1 MLVRISLVLV
11 ALAVVVGI
19 PFALRPA
26 ADERLAAA
34 RGADRLVIVTPHNEA
49 IRHEF
54 TAAFRRHYRETTG
67 RDVALDWRIPG
78 GTSEIARYL
87 ASEYTAAFQN
97 YWVNKRGMAWDTE
110 VDGGF
115 DNRSLELP
123 EDPAED
129 SPAQAAR
136 RAFLASEVGVGIDL
150 FFGGGAYD
158 FIQQAQAGRLA
169 DSGVIAA
176 RPEWFTDAVIPQKVS
191 GEPFWDPN
199 GLWIGTVVSSF
210 GICYNTD
217 SLERLGVGQVPAAWD
232 ALAGPAL
239 VKQVA
244 LADPTKSGSAAKAF
258 EQIIQ
263 QKMQQRLDAAPGDE
277 DAAVRSGWLDG
288 LGLIQKISANAR
300 FFTDAAPKVPLDV
313 SQGDAAIGMCI
324 DFYGRFQSEAVRL
337 PDGSSRLQYFTPLGG
352 SSVGVDPIAML
363 RGAPHPET
371 ARAFIEFVLSPEGQK
386 IWNFKVGTPGGPEKF
401 ALRRLPVRKDFY
413 VPANEPYRSDPG
425 IDPYVEARHFTY
437 HETWTGPLFR
447 VISFAIRV
455 MSIDTHKEQVEA
467 WRALTA
473 AGFPPQAVA
482 RFGDLS
488 VLAYDECM
496 DRIRAVLR
504 SPDRLQEVRLAKELA
519 DGFRRQYKEAAD
531 LARQGL

>member
-1 MLVRISLVLV
+1 MLARISLVLV
-11 ALAVVVGI
+11 ALAVVIGI

-26 ADERLAAA
+26 ADEQLAAEA
-34 RGADRLVIVTPHNEA
+34 GADRLIIVSPHNEA

-54 TAAFRRHYRETTG
+54 SVAFRRHHRERTG

-97 YWVNKRGMAWDTE
+97 HWVNTLGKKWDSD
-110 VDGGF
+110 VDAGF

-123 EDPAED
+123 NDPAQD
-129 SPAQAAR
+129 TPAQAAKR
-136 RAFLASEVGVGIDL
+136 TFLSSDVGIGVDL

-158 FIQQAQAGRLA
+158 FVQQAQAGRLV

-176 RPEWFTDAVIPQKVS
+176 RPEWFTDAIIPQKVS
-191 GEPFWDPN
+191 GEPFWDPQ

-217 SLERLGVGQVPAAWD
+217 SLARLGVKEVPAAWD
-232 ALAGPAL
+232 ALADPVL
-239 VKQVA
+239 VRQVA

-263 QKMQQRLDAAPGDE
+263 QKMQQQLDAAPGDV
-277 DAAVRSGWLDG
+277 DAAVRAGWLEG
-288 LGLIQKISANAR
+288 LALIQKISANAR

-324 DFYGRFQSEAVRL
+324 DFYGRFQSEAVRVA
-337 PDGSSRLQYFTPLGG
+337 DGSSRLQYFTPLGG

-363 RGAPHPET
+363 RGAPNPET

-386 IWNFKVGTPGGPEKF
+386 LWNFKVGAPGGPEKF

-425 IDPYVEARHFTY
+425 IDPYVEAQHFTY
-437 HETWTGPLFR
+437 YEEWTGPLFR

-455 MSIDTHKEQVEA
+455 MSIDTHKEQMKA
-467 WRALTA
+467 WRALSA
-473 AGFPPQAVA
+473 AGFPPQAAA

-488 VLAYDECM
+488 ALTYDECM

-504 SPDRLQEVRLAKELA
+504 SPDRLQEVRLAKDLA
-519 DGFRRQYKEAAD
+519 DGFRRQYREAAE

>member
-1 MLVRISLVLV
+1 MSARISLVLV
-11 ALAVVVGI
+11 ALAVVIGI

-26 ADERLAAA
+26 PEEQAGTA
-34 RGADRLVIVTPHNEA
+34 ADRLVIVSPHNEA

-54 TAAFRRHYRETTG
+54 TAAFRRHHREKTG

-87 ASEYTAAFQN
+87 ASEFNASFQN
-97 YWVNKRGMAWDTE
+97 HWVNRLGKKWSAE
-110 VDGGF
+110 VAKGF
-115 DNRSLELP
+115 DDRATELP
-123 EDPAED
+123 DDPAQD
-129 SPAQAAR
+129 TAAQAAR
-136 RAFLASEVGVGIDL
+136 RAFLASDTGIGIDL

-158 FIQQAQAGRLA
+158 FIQQAQAGRLV

-176 RPEWFTDAVIPQKVS
+176 RPEWFNDSVIPQKVS
-191 GEPFWDPN
+191 GEPFRDPQ

-210 GICYNTD
+210 GICYNAD
-217 SLERLGVGQVPAAWD
+217 SLERLGVTDVPAAWD
-232 ALAGPAL
+232 ALADPTL

-263 QKMQQRLDAAPGDE
+263 QKMQRRLDAVPGDE
-277 DAAVRSGWLDG
+277 NAAVRAGWLEG
-288 LGLIQKISANAR
+288 LGLIQQISANAR

-324 DFYGRFQSEAVRL
+324 DFYGRFQSEAVRVA
-337 PDGSSRLQYFTPLGG
+337 GGRSRLQYFSPLGG

-371 ARAFIEFVLSPEGQK
+371 ARSFIEFVLSPEGQK
-386 IWNFKVGTPGGPEKF
+386 LWNFKVGTPGGPEKF

-413 VPANEPYRSDPG
+413 TADNEPFRSDPG
-425 IDPYVEARHFTY
+425 VDPYVEARHFDY
-437 HETWTGPLFR
+437 REAWTGPLFR

-455 MSIDTHKEQVEA
+455 MSIDTHKEQIEA
-467 WRALTA
+467 WRALAA
-473 AGFPPQAVA
+473 AGFPPQAAA

-488 VLAYDECM
+488 ALGYDECM
-496 DRIRAVLR
+496 DSIRSVLR
-504 SPDRLQEVRLAKELA
+504 SPDRLQEVRLAKDLA

-531 LARQGL
+531 LARRGL

>member
-1 MLVRISLVLV
+1 MLARISLVLV
-11 ALAVVVGI
+11 ALAVVIGI

-26 ADERLAAA
+26 ADEQLAAEA
-34 RGADRLVIVTPHNEA
+34 GADRLIIVSPHNEA

-54 TAAFRRHYRETTG
+54 SVAFRRHHRERTG

-97 YWVNKRGMAWDTE
+97 HWVNTLGKKWDSD
-110 VDGGF
+110 VDAGF

-123 EDPAED
+123 NDPAQD
-129 SPAQAAR
+129 TPAQAAKR
-136 RAFLASEVGVGIDL
+136 TFLSSDVGIGVDL

-158 FIQQAQAGRLA
+158 FVQQAQAGRLV

-176 RPEWFTDAVIPQKVS
+176 RPEWFTDAIIPQKVS
-191 GEPFWDPN
+191 GEPFWDPQ

-217 SLERLGVGQVPAAWD
+217 SLARLGVKEVPAAWD
-232 ALAGPAL
+232 ALADPVL
-239 VKQVA
+239 VRQVA

-263 QKMQQRLDAAPGDE
+263 QKMQQQLDAAPGDV
-277 DAAVRSGWLDG
+277 DAAVRAGWLEG
-288 LGLIQKISANAR
+288 LALIQKISANAR

-324 DFYGRFQSEAVRL
+324 DFYGRFQSEAVRVA
-337 PDGSSRLQYFTPLGG
+337 DGSSRLQYFTPLGG

-363 RGAPHPET
+363 RGAPNPET

-386 IWNFKVGTPGGPEKF
+386 LWNFKVGAPGGPEKF

-425 IDPYVEARHFTY
+425 IDPYVEAQHFTY
-437 HETWTGPLFR
+437 YEEWTGPLFR

-455 MSIDTHKEQVEA
+455 MSIDTHKEQMKA
-467 WRALTA
+467 WRALSA
-473 AGFPPQAVA
+473 AGFPPQAAA

-488 VLAYDECM
+488 ALDYDECM
-496 DRIRAVLR
+496 DRIRTVLR
-504 SPDRLQEVRLAKELA
+504 SPDRLQEVRLAKDLA
-519 DGFRRQYKEAAD
+519 DGFRRQYREAAE

>member
-1 MLVRISLVLV
+1 MLARISLVLV
-11 ALAVVVGI
+11 ALAVVIGI

-26 ADERLAAA
+26 ADEQLVAAA
-34 RGADRLVIVTPHNEA
+34 DADRLIIVSPHNEA

-54 TAAFRRHYRETTG
+54 TVAFRRHYREKTG
-67 RDVALDWRIPG
+67 RDVALDWRVPG
-78 GTSEIARYL
+78 GTSEIARFL
-87 ASEYTAAFQN
+87 ASDYTAAFQN
-97 YWVNKRGMAWDTE
+97 YWVNNLGKRWDSE
-110 VDGGF
+110 VDAGF
-115 DNRSLELP
+115 DDRSLELP
-123 EDPAED
+123 GDPAQD
-129 SPAQAAR
+129 TPAQAAK
-136 RAFLASEVGVGIDL
+136 RAFLSSDVGIGIDL

-158 FIQQAQAGRLA
+158 FVQQAQAGRLV

-176 RPEWFTDAVIPQKVS
+176 RPEWFTEAVIPQNVS
-191 GEPFWDPN
+191 GEPFWDPD
-199 GLWIGTVVSSF
+199 GLWIGTAVSSF

-217 SLERLGVGQVPAAWD
+217 ALERLGVKEIPASWD
-232 ALAGPAL
+232 ALADPAF
-239 VKQVA
+239 VRQVA

-277 DAAVRSGWLDG
+277 KSAVRAGWFDG
-288 LGLIQKISANAR
+288 LSLIQKITANAR

-324 DFYGRFQSEAVRL
+324 DFFGRFQSEAVRL

-363 RGAPHPET
+363 RGAPNAET

-386 IWNFKVGTPGGPEKF
+386 IWNFKVGAPGGPETF
-401 ALRRLPVRKDFY
+401 SLRRLPVRKDFY
-413 VPANEPYRSDPG
+413 VPANESYRSDPG
-425 IDPYVEARHFTY
+425 IDPYVEAQHFDY
-437 HETWTGPLFR
+437 REAWTGPLFR

-455 MSIDTHKEQVEA
+455 MSIDTHKEQMEA

-488 VLAYDECM
+488 ALSYDECM
-496 DRIRAVLR
+496 DRIRGVLR

-519 DGFRRQYKEAAD
+519 DGFRRQYREAAE
-531 LARQGL
+531 LARQNL

>member
-1 MLVRISLVLV
+1 MLARISLVLV
-11 ALAVVVGI
+11 ALAVVIGI

-26 ADERLAAA
+26 AEEQLSADAA
-34 RGADRLVIVTPHNEA
+34 ADRLVIVTPHNEA

-54 TAAFRRHYRETTG
+54 TVAFRRHYRATTG
-67 RDVALDWRIPG
+67 RDVALDWRVPG

-87 ASEYTAAFQN
+87 ASEFTAAFQN
-97 YWVNKRGMAWDTE
+97 YWVNRLGRRWDAE

-115 DNRSLELP
+115 DNRSLDLP
-123 EDPAED
+123 ADPAGD
-129 SPAQAAR
+129 TPAQAAR
-136 RAFLASEVGVGIDL
+136 RVFLSSGVGIGIDL

-158 FIQQAQAGRLA
+158 FVQQAEAGRLA
-169 DSGVIAA
+169 DSGVVAA
-176 RPEWFTDAVIPQKVS
+176 RPGWFTDAVIPQKVS
-191 GEPFWDPN
+191 GEPFRDPQ

-217 SLERLGVGQVPAAWD
+217 SLERLGVEEVPAAWD
-232 ALAGPAL
+232 ALADPVL

-263 QKMQQRLDAAPGDE
+263 QKMQQRLDAAPADE
-277 DAAVRSGWLDG
+277 KAAVRAGWLEG
-288 LGLIQKISANAR
+288 LGLIQKITANAR

-413 VPANEPYRSDPG
+413 IPANEPYRSDPG
-425 IDPYVEARHFTY
+425 IDPYVEAQHFTY
-437 HETWTGPLFR
+437 HEAWTGPLFR
-447 VISFAIRV
+447 AISFAIRV
-455 MSIDTHKEQVEA
+455 MSIDTHKEQMEA
-467 WRALTA
+467 WRALAA
-473 AGFPPQAVA
+473 AGFPPQATA
-482 RFGDLS
+482 RFGDMSALS
-488 VLAYDECM
+488 YDECM
-496 DRIRAVLR
+496 DRIRTVLR

-531 LARQGL
+531 LARRGL

>member
-11 ALAVVVGI
+11 ALAVVIGI

-26 ADERLAAA
+26 DEEQLPAGA
-34 RGADRLVIVTPHNEA
+34 GADRLVIVTPHNEA

-54 TAAFRRHYRETTG
+54 TVAFRRHYRGTTG
-67 RDVALDWRIPG
+67 RDVALDWRVPG

-97 YWVNKRGMAWDTE
+97 YWVNERGMPWDSA
-110 VDGGF
+110 VDAGF
-115 DNRSLELP
+115 DNRSLDLP
-123 EDPAED
+123 GDPAQD
-129 SPAQAAR
+129 TPGQAAR
-136 RAFLASEVGVGIDL
+136 RAFLASNVGIGIDL

-176 RPEWFTDAVIPQKVS
+176 RPEWFTDAVIPQIVS
-191 GEPFWDPN
+191 GEPFRDPQ

-217 SLERLGVGQVPAAWD
+217 SLRRLGVTEVPAAWD
-232 ALAGPAL
+232 ALADPVL

-263 QKMQQRLDAAPGDE
+263 QKMQQRLDAAPDDE
-277 DAAVRSGWLDG
+277 KAAVRAGWLEG

-337 PDGSSRLQYFTPLGG
+337 PDGSSRLRYFTPLGG

-386 IWNFKVGTPGGPEKF
+386 LWNFKVGAPGGPEKF

-413 VPANEPYRSDPG
+413 LPANEPYRSDPG
-425 IDPYVEARHFTY
+425 IDPYVEARHFDY
-437 HETWTGPLFR
+437 REAWTGPLFR
-447 VISFAIRV
+447 VISFALRV
-455 MSIDTHKEQVEA
+455 MSIDTHKEQAEA

-473 AGFPPQAVA
+473 ADFPPQAAA
-482 RFGDLS
+482 RFGDMSALS
-488 VLAYDECM
+488 YDECM
-496 DRIRAVLR
+496 DRIRNVLR
-504 SPDRLQEVRLAKELA
+504 APDRLEEVRLAKELA
-519 DGFRRQYKEAAD
+519 DGFRRQYKEAAE

>member
-11 ALAVVVGI
+11 ALAVVIGI

-26 ADERLAAA
+26 ADEQLSAAA
-34 RGADRLVIVTPHNEA
+34 GADRLIIVTPHNEA

-54 TAAFRRHYRETTG
+54 TVAFRRHHRETTG
-67 RDVALDWRIPG
+67 RDVTLDWRVPG

-97 YWVNKRGMAWDTE
+97 RWVNLLGKKWSAE
-110 VDGGF
+110 VAKGF

-123 EDPAED
+123 EDPSQD
-129 SPAQAAR
+129 TPAQSAR
-136 RAFLASEVGVGIDL
+136 RDFLASEVGIGIDL

-158 FIQQAQAGRLA
+158 FVQQAQAGRLA

-176 RPEWFTDAVIPQKVS
+176 RPEWFTDGVIPQKVS

-217 SLERLGVGQVPAAWD
+217 SLERLGVSQVPAAWD
-232 ALAGPAL
+232 ALANPAL

-263 QKMQQRLDAAPGDE
+263 QKMQQQLDAAPGDE
-277 DAAVRSGWLDG
+277 ASAVRSGWLNG
-288 LGLIQKISANAR
+288 LGVIQKISANAR

-337 PDGSSRLQYFTPLGG
+337 PDGCARLQYFTPLGG

-363 RGAPHPET
+363 CGAPNAET

-386 IWNFKVGTPGGPEKF
+386 IWNYKVGAPGGPEKF
-401 ALRRLPVRKDFY
+401 GLRRLPVRKDFY

-425 IDPYVEARHFTY
+425 IDPYVEAQHFTY
-437 HETWTGPLFR
+437 HEAWTGPLFR

-455 MSIDTHKEQVEA
+455 MSIDTHNEQVEA

-473 AGFPPQAVA
+473 AGFPPQATA

-488 VLAYDECM
+488 ALAYDDCM
-496 DRIRAVLR
+496 DRIRTVLR

-519 DGFRRQYKEAAD
+519 DGFRRQYKEAAE

>member
-1 MLVRISLVLV
+1 MLVRLSLVLA
-11 ALAVVVGI
+11 ALAVVIGI
-19 PFALRPA
+19 PFALRPPA
-26 ADERLAAA
+26 GEQLSAGA
-34 RGADRLVIVTPHNEA
+34 GADRLVIVSPHNEA

-54 TAAFRRHYRETTG
+54 TAAFRRHYRERTG
-67 RDVALDWRIPG
+67 RTVTLDWRIPG

-87 ASEYTAAFQN
+87 DSEYTAAFRN
-97 YWVNKRGMAWDTE
+97 YWENQLGRRWDAG

-123 EDPAED
+123 DDPAED
-129 SPAQAAR
+129 GPPEAAR
-136 RAFLASEVGVGIDL
+136 RAFLASGVGIGIDL

-169 DSGVIAA
+169 DSGVMAA
-176 RPEWFTDAVIPQKVS
+176 QPGWFTEAVIPRKVS
-191 GEPFWDPN
+191 GEPFRDPD

-217 SLERLGVGQVPAAWD
+217 SLERLGVEEVPAAWD

-263 QKMQQRLDAAPGDE
+263 QKMQQQLEAAPGDE
-277 DAAVRSGWLDG
+277 EAAVRAGWLAG
-288 LGLIQKISANAR
+288 LGLIQQISANAR
-300 FFTDAAPKVPLDV
+300 FFTDAASKVPLDV

-337 PDGSSRLQYFTPLGG
+337 SGGSSRLQYFTPLGG

-363 RGAPHPET
+363 RGAPHPEM

-386 IWNFKVGTPGGPEKF
+386 IWNFKVGTPGGPQKF

-425 IDPYVEARHFTY
+425 VDPYVEARHFTY
-437 HETWTGPLFR
+437 HEAWTGPLFR

-455 MSIDTHKEQVEA
+455 MSIDTHQEQLAA
-467 WRALTA
+467 WQALRE
-473 AGFPPQAVA
+473 AGFPPQATA

-488 VLAYDECM
+488 ALAYDQCM
-496 DRIRAVLR
+496 DRIRGVLR
-504 SPDRLQEVRLAKELA
+504 SPDRLQEVRLARELA
-519 DGFRRQYKEAAD
+519 DGFRRQYREAAD

>member
-337 PDGSSRLQYFTPLGG
+337 PDGSSR
-352 SSVGVDPIAML
+352 
-363 RGAPHPET
+363 
-371 ARAFIEFVLSPEGQK
+371 
-386 IWNFKVGTPGGPEKF
+386 
-401 ALRRLPVRKDFY
+401 
-413 VPANEPYRSDPG
+413 
-425 IDPYVEARHFTY
+425 
-437 HETWTGPLFR
+437 
-447 VISFAIRV
+447 
-455 MSIDTHKEQVEA
+455 
-467 WRALTA
+467 
-473 AGFPPQAVA
+473 
-482 RFGDLS
+482 
-488 VLAYDECM
+488 
-496 DRIRAVLR
+496 
-504 SPDRLQEVRLAKELA
+504 
-519 DGFRRQYKEAAD
+519 
-531 LARQGL
+531 

>member
-1 MLVRISLVLV
+1 MLVRVSLVLL

-26 ADERLAAA
+26 AEAQLSAAA
-34 RGADRLVIVTPHNEA
+34 GADRLVIVTPHNEA

-54 TAAFRRHYRETTG
+54 TAAFRRHYRATTG
-67 RDVALDWRIPG
+67 REIALDWRVPG

-87 ASEYTAAFQN
+87 ASEYTAAFRN
-97 YWVNKRGMAWDTE
+97 YWVNQRGMAWDAA

-115 DNRSLELP
+115 DNRSVELP
-123 EDPAED
+123 ADPAED
-129 SPAQAAR
+129 TPAQAAR
-136 RAFLASEVGVGIDL
+136 RAFLASEVGIGIDL

-158 FIQQAQAGRLA
+158 FIQQARAGRLA

-176 RPEWFTDAVIPQKVS
+176 RPGWFTDAVIPQKVS
-191 GEPFWDPN
+191 GEPFWDPQ

-210 GICYNTD
+210 GICYNSD
-217 SLERLGVGQVPAAWD
+217 SLERLGIREVPAAWD
-232 ALAGPAL
+232 ALADPAL

-263 QKMQQRLDAAPGDE
+263 QKMQQRLDAAPDDE
-277 DAAVRSGWLDG
+277 AAAVRAGWLEG
-288 LGLIQKISANAR
+288 LGLIQKICANAR

-313 SQGDAAIGMCI
+313 SQGDAAMGMCI

-352 SSVGVDPIAML
+352 SSVGVDPVAML

-371 ARAFIEFVLSPEGQK
+371 ALAFIEFVLSPEGQK

-413 VPANEPYRSDPG
+413 VPANDPYRSDPG
-425 IDPYVEARHFTY
+425 IDPYIEAQHFTY
-437 HETWTGPLFR
+437 HEAWTGPLFR
-447 VISFAIRV
+447 VISFAVRV
-455 MSIDTHKEQVEA
+455 MSIDTHKEQMEA
-467 WRALTA
+467 WRALSA
-473 AGFPPQAVA
+473 AGFPPQASA

-488 VLAYDECM
+488 ALSYDECM
-496 DRIRAVLR
+496 NRIRAALR
-504 SPDRLQEVRLAKELA
+504 SPDRLQEVRLAGELA
-519 DGFRRQYKEAAD
+519 DSFRRQYREAAE

>member
-11 ALAVVVGI
+11 ALAVVIGI

-26 ADERLAAA
+26 AEEQLSAGA
-34 RGADRLVIVTPHNEA
+34 GADRLVIVTPHNEA

-54 TAAFRRHYRETTG
+54 TVAFRRHYRKATG
-67 RDVALDWRIPG
+67 RDVSLDWRVPG

-87 ASEYTAAFQN
+87 ASEFNASFQN
-97 YWVNKRGMAWDTE
+97 RWVNTLGRQWSAE
-110 VDGGF
+110 VAKGF

-123 EDPAED
+123 DDPTQD
-129 SPAQAAR
+129 TPAQAAR
-136 RAFLASEVGVGIDL
+136 RAFLASDAGIGIDL

-191 GEPFWDPN
+191 GEPFWDPQ

-217 SLERLGVGQVPAAWD
+217 SLKRLGVQEVPAAWD
-232 ALAGPAL
+232 ALADPAL

-263 QKMQQRLDAAPGDE
+263 QKMQQRLDSAPGDE
-277 DAAVRSGWLDG
+277 DAAVRAGWLEA

-363 RGAPHPET
+363 RGAPHPQT
-371 ARAFIEFVLSPEGQK
+371 ARAFIEFILSPEGQK
-386 IWNFKVGTPGGPEKF
+386 IWNFKVGAPGGPEKF

-413 VPANEPYRSDPG
+413 TAANEPYRSDPG
-425 IDPYVEARHFTY
+425 IDPYVEAQHFTY
-437 HETWTGPLFR
+437 HEAWTGPLFR

-455 MSIDTHKEQVEA
+455 MSIDTHEEQMDA
-467 WRALTA
+467 WRALA
-473 AGFPPQAVA
+473 KANFPPQAAA

-488 VLAYDECM
+488 ALSYDECM
-496 DRIRAVLR
+496 GRIRAVLR

-519 DGFRRQYKEAAD
+519 DGFRRQYKEAAE

>member
-11 ALAVVVGI
+11 ALAVVIGI
-19 PFALRPA
+19 PFALRPEA
-26 ADERLAAA
+26 EEQLGAEA
-34 RGADRLVIVTPHNEA
+34 GADRLVIVTPHNEA

-54 TAAFRRHYRETTG
+54 TVAFRRHYRETTG
-67 RDVALDWRIPG
+67 RDVALDWRVPG

-87 ASEYTAAFQN
+87 ASEFNASFQN
-97 YWVNKRGMAWDTE
+97 LWVNTLGKQWNAE
-110 VDGGF
+110 VAKGF

-123 EDPAED
+123 GDPAED
-129 SPAQAAR
+129 TPAQSAR
-136 RAFLASEVGVGIDL
+136 RAFLASDVGIGIDL

-176 RPEWFTDAVIPQKVS
+176 RPEWFTDAVIPAKVS
-191 GEPFWDPN
+191 GEPFWDPQ

-217 SLERLGVGQVPAAWD
+217 SLERLGVKEVPAAWD
-232 ALAGPAL
+232 ALADPAL

-263 QKMQQRLDAAPGDE
+263 QKMQQHLDAAPGDE
-277 DAAVRSGWLDG
+277 NAAVRAGWLEG

-363 RGAPHPET
+363 RGAPNAET

-413 VPANEPYRSDPG
+413 VPANEPFRSDPG
-425 IDPYVEARHFTY
+425 IDPYVEAQHFDY
-437 HETWTGPLFR
+437 REAWTGPLFR

-455 MSIDTHKEQVEA
+455 MSIDTHKEQMDA

-473 AGFPPQAVA
+473 ASFPPQATA
-482 RFGDLS
+482 RFGDMSALS
-488 VLAYDECM
+488 YDECM
-496 DRIRAVLR
+496 DRIRTVLR

-519 DGFRRQYKEAAD
+519 DGFRRQYKEAAE
-531 LARQGL
+531 LARENL

>member
-11 ALAVVVGI
+11 ALAVVIGI

-26 ADERLAAA
+26 AEEQLSAGAD
-34 RGADRLVIVTPHNEA
+34 ADRLVIVTPHNEA

-54 TAAFRRHYRETTG
+54 TVAFRRHYRGKTG
-67 RDVALDWRIPG
+67 RDVALDWRVPG

-97 YWVNKRGMAWDTE
+97 YWVNKRGMKWDSE
-110 VDGGF
+110 VDAGF

-123 EDPAED
+123 EDPALD
-129 SPAQAAR
+129 TPAQAAR
-136 RAFLASEVGVGIDL
+136 RAFLVSDVGIGIDL

-176 RPEWFTDAVIPQKVS
+176 CPEWFTDAVIPQNVS
-191 GEPFWDPN
+191 GEPFWDPQ

-217 SLERLGVGQVPAAWD
+217 SLERLGVREVPAAWD
-232 ALAGPAL
+232 ALADPAL

-263 QKMQQRLDAAPGDE
+263 QKMQQQLDAAPRDE
-277 DAAVRSGWLDG
+277 SAAVRAGWLGG

-386 IWNFKVGTPGGPEKF
+386 IWNFKVGAPGGPEKF

-413 VPANEPYRSDPG
+413 VTGNEPFRSDPG
-425 IDPYVEARHFTY
+425 IDPYIEAQHFDY
-437 HETWTGPLFR
+437 REAWTGPLFR

-455 MSIDTHKEQVEA
+455 MSIDTHKEQMEA

-473 AGFPPQAVA
+473 ANFPPQATA
-482 RFGDLS
+482 RFGDMSALS
-488 VLAYDECM
+488 YDECM

-504 SPDRLQEVRLAKELA
+504 SPDRLQEVRLAKDLA
-519 DGFRRQYKEAAD
+519 DGFRRQYKEAAE

>member
-1 MLVRISLVLV
+1 MLARISLVLV
-11 ALAVVVGI
+11 ALAIVIGI
-19 PFALRPA
+19 PFVLRPA
-26 ADERLAAA
+26 ADEELAAEA
-34 RGADRLVIVTPHNEA
+34 GADRLVVVSPHNEA

-54 TAAFRRHYRETTG
+54 TVAFRRHYRASTG
-67 RDVALDWRIPG
+67 RDVALDWRVPG

-87 ASEYTAAFQN
+87 ASEYTAAFRS
-97 YWVNKRGMAWDTE
+97 YWVNKRGMKWNAE
-110 VDGGF
+110 VAGGF
-115 DNRSLELP
+115 DSRALDLP
-123 EDPAED
+123 ADPAQD
-129 SPAQAAR
+129 TPAQAAR
-136 RAFLASEVGVGIDL
+136 RAFLGSSVGIGIDL

-158 FIQQAQAGRLA
+158 FIQQAQAGRLV

-176 RPEWFTDAVIPQKVS
+176 RPGWFTDAVIPQKVS
-191 GEPFWDPN
+191 GELFRDPQ

-217 SLERLGVGQVPAAWD
+217 SLERLGVKQVPASWD
-232 ALAGPAL
+232 ALADPAL
-239 VKQVA
+239 VRQVA

-263 QKMQQRLDAAPGDE
+263 QKMQERLAAAPGDE
-277 DAAVRSGWLDG
+277 DAAVRAGWLDG
-288 LGLIQKISANAR
+288 LSLIQKISANAR

-386 IWNFKVGTPGGPEKF
+386 LWNFKVGTPGGPEKF

-413 VPANEPYRSDPG
+413 VADNEPYRSDPG

-437 HETWTGPLFR
+437 REAWTGPLFR

-455 MSIDTHKEQVEA
+455 MSIDTHKEQTEA
-467 WRALTA
+467 WRALGA
-473 AGFPPQAVA
+473 AGFPPRASA

-488 VLAYDECM
+488 ALSYDECM
-496 DRIRAVLR
+496 DRIRNVLR

-519 DGFRRQYKEAAD
+519 DGFRRQYREAAD